1 MIMSSIC
8 KCSAWFAIALL
19 LEASNIVPSI
29 AFSTPQNGAA
39 TSSLFRTTPSGPRTH
54 ESAQAAG
61 LKYVATS
68 TEDGLAEHS
77 SSSASITEQEED
89 DASEVEDSKNHLGAW
104 IPVGSAK
111 ALTGIGPQRIRVM
124 GLDLVVWH
132 KPVDENETKKAKRK
146 LPWKKSQMEGAAT
159 EWSILADVCPHRLA
173 PLSQG
178 RVDPETGCIECPYHG
193 WQFDGDG
200 TLTSLPQMEKGRK
213 IESVIGR
220 GGNADN
226 IPVHLCGDLI
236 FAFLPTALHGE
247 SFPRSLV
254 PEDMYPYLADDT
266 KSGRIYFSRELP
278 YSADFAVEN
287 LMDPSHIP
295 FAHNKLQS
303 VRDDGSPINMK
314 LVAFNFTH
322 IEFSFKYQLRGKK
335 RLY

>member
-1 MIMSSIC
+1 MNFIR
-8 KCSAWFAIALL
+8 KNRAWFALFVLL
-19 LEASNIVPSI
+19 LELNIVPSI
-29 AFSTPQNGAA
+29 AFMIPQQRAA
-39 TSSLFRTTPSGPRTH
+39 TSSLFRTPSTPRIH
-54 ESAQAAG
+54 QSAQASG
-61 LKYVATS
+61 QKYVAT
-68 TEDGLAEHS
+68 TVDGVANQGS
-77 SSSASITEQEED
+77 SSITDPED
-89 DASEVEDSKNHLGAW
+89 DATIEDHKNQLGAW

-132 KPVDENETKKAKRK
+132 KPVDEKETKKANRK
-146 LPWKKSQMEGAAT
+146 LPWNKSQIEGTAT

-236 FAFLPTALHGE
+236 FAFLPTSLHGE
-247 SFPRSLV
+247 SFPRSLM

-266 KSGRIYFSRELP
+266 KSGRMYFSRELP

-322 IEFSFKYQLRGKK
+322 IEFSFEDQSRGKK
-335 RLY
+335 RV